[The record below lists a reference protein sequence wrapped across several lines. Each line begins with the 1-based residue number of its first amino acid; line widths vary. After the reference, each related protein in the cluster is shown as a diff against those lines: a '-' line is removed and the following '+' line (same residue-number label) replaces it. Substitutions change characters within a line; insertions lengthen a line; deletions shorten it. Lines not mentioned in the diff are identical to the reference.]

1 MRFSQ
6 IYRKDFFWTIV
17 VGAGLVLLILLLGI
31 SFFRALNTTQIDSRR
46 DFLKNQTELAA
57 IDLEIEVDRFID
69 YANSL
74 SEYLDDS
81 DLDLEDYNEDF
92 TNTSRRVFNNHLGL
106 IDTLVVDFTDSV
118 IFMTMTPRNDFIRRD
133 YAKSVVDFEK
143 SEYLYRVEGN
153 EKGIKLYFKLNPA
166 AYTKNFAKNYYLNR
180 SGNKLLFL
188 NDTLFNINQGSN
200 LPDLMIDPIAYQKI
214 AADIEKKVFTT
225 YDIKWTYLDIERRG
239 IIVQYPFRFGNI
251 IPNSS
256 LLFLIESDSATD
268 EIYSN
273 YLSLLIGLIVLIFGI
288 VILFTY
294 FLRNRIESERLLFER
309 SNEISSLF
317 DQQNLLL
324 KELRGFVFFHNT
336 KGKITRVSDEVSE
349 VLGVPKEHF
358 LSAFNEKTGQK
369 DAGKIRNLIKKA
381 IQDKVSYIDFE
392 YNFVNRSGKKIFLR
406 VFEKLVTD
414 ANGHFMGGIGIC
426 TDITSQ
432 HMAQMDLIQSE
443 QRLRTLIENIPDYI
457 FIYDNDGIIIDYQVQ
472 IKEIIIDPQIKLI
485 GSNFTDIIPRS
496 QIDHIQKAFNKA
508 RKLGQMQSVDMK
520 ARINS
525 EEKYYAV
532 RIFPLDSKK
541 MMSISTDITS
551 QRIWEK
557 GLIEAM
563 NAAEEANKAK
573 SEFLA
578 NMSHEIRTPL
588 NGILGILDLL
598 EQTQLDDIQSEY
610 LEVVKDSGNS
620 LLNIIKDILDYSKIE
635 SGKIEIHSTPFVPKD
650 QLKKYIQMLSGL
662 AQKKNIQLTTAFS
675 AATNTPFEGDIDK
688 IKQVFFNLLG
698 NALKFTPENGKVFVS
713 AEIESI
719 ASELVFLKISV
730 KDTGIGISEELI
742 SHLTEPFFQV
752 DSSDTR
758 AFHGTGLGLAISK
771 KIIELLGGEL
781 QIKSI
786 EGQGSEFAFSTLLKV
801 STSPI
806 IEQRFASEQKSVN
819 WNGMARDFPLRIL
832 LAEDNDLN
840 IKLMNLMLDQLGY
853 KCDIAKDGKEAVELI
868 LLNKYDLVLMDVQMP
883 NMNGLEASKTIR
895 KILSGEK
902 LFIVGLSANVF
913 DEDQKKAIDSGMDDY
928 LTKPFRL
935 HSLAE
940 KLKFYSKK
948 VNLEK

>member
-1 MRFSQ
+1 MKFFQ
-6 IYRKDFFWTIV
+6 EYRKDFIWTV
-17 VGAGLVLLILLLGI
+17 TGGLVLALLILILGI
-31 SFFRALNTTQIDSRR
+31 SFLTALNTTQFDAKR
-46 DFLKNQTELAA
+46 DFLRKQTELAA
-57 IDLEIEVDRFID
+57 IGLEAEGDRFID

-74 SEYLDDS
+74 SAYLEEEGDS
-81 DLDLEDYNEDF
+81 VYF
-92 TNTSRRVFNNHLGL
+92 TKASKRVFNNYQGL
-106 IDTLVVDFTDSV
+106 IDTLIVEFEDSV
-118 IFMTMTPRNDFIRRD
+118 IFMTQTPRNDFIIGVYTKRVGEEGKEG
-133 YAKSVVDFEK
+133 YQ
-143 SEYLYRVEGN
+143 YRLEGR
-153 EKGIKLYFKLNPA
+153 EKGIKLYFKLNLVA
-166 AYTKNFAKNYYLNR
+166 HIKYFVKNYHLHR
-180 SGNKLLFL
+180 VENKLLIL
-188 NDTLFNINQGSN
+188 DGKLININQGID
-200 LPDLMIDPIAYQKI
+200 LPDLEINPDDYQRI
-214 AADIEKKVFTT
+214 SADIEKGVFGIYEIDLT
-225 YDIKWTYLDIERRG
+225 YAESAHRG
-239 IIVQYPFRFGNI
+239 IMVQYPFRFGDLV
-251 IPNSS
+251 PNSS
-256 LLFLIESDSATD
+256 LLFVIESEAIANGIFSTY
-268 EIYSN
+268 IFL
-273 YLSLLIGLIVLIFGI
+273 YLGMVVLVLGFVIF
-288 VILFTY
+288 FTTI
-294 FLRNRIESERLLFER
+294 LRNRNASEHLLLER
-309 SNEISSLF
+309 SDEISTLF

-324 KELRGFVFFHNT
+324 KELRGFVYFHDY
-336 KGKITRVSDEVSE
+336 KGKITRVSDEVGE
-349 VLGVPKEHF
+349 VLGMPK
-358 LSAFNEKTGQK
+358 SSYIAAFNERIGQK
-369 DAGKIRNLIKKA
+369 DVGKIREMITKA
-381 IQDKVSYIDFE
+381 VRDQASYVDFE
-392 YNFVNRSGKKIFLR
+392 YVFKNQNEKPVYLR
-406 VFEKLVTD
+406 IFEKLVFD
-414 ANGHFMGGIGIC
+414 DLGNFSGGLGIC
-426 TDITSQ
+426 TDITNQ
-432 HMAQMDLIQSE
+432 HIARQEMVQSE
-443 QRLRTLIENIPDYI
+443 QRLRTLIKNIPDYI

-532 RIFPLDSKK
+532 RIFPLDSMK

-598 EQTQLDDIQSEY
+598 EQTQLDDIQNEY

-620 LLNIIKDILDYSKIE
+620 LLNIIKNILDYSKIE
-635 SGKIEIHSTPFVPKD
+635 SGKIEIHSIPFVPED

-662 AQKKNIQLTTAFS
+662 AQKKNILLTSTFS
-675 AATNTPFEGDIDK
+675 AATNTPYEGDIDK

-742 SHLTEPFFQV
+742 PHLTEPFFQV

-771 KIIELLGGEL
+771 KIVELLGGEL
-781 QIKSI
+781 EIKSI
-786 EGQGSEFAFSTLLKV
+786 IGQGSEFSFSTLLKV

-806 IEQRFASEQKSVN
+806 IEQRFALEQKSIN

-853 KCDIAKDGKEAVELI
+853 EFDIAKDGKDAVELI
-868 LLNKYDLVLMDVQMP
+868 LINKYDLVLMDVQMP

-928 LTKPFRL
+928 LTKPIRL
-935 HSLAE
+935 QSLAE
-940 KLKFYSKK
+940 KLKFFSKK
-948 VNLEK
+948 ANLEE